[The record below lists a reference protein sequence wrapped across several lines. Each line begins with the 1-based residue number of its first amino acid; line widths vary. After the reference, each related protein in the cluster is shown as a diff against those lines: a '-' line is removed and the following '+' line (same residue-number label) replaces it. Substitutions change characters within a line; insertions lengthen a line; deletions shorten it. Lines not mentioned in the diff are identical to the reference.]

1 MSLVGG
7 IGLCRLCQNGCGV
20 TEREFS
26 CTAEGLAG
34 AQAFLA
40 SVCESPKPAVVTD
53 EIVSN
58 IVRCSGA
65 GVFTIRLDQAP
76 EGFKMVFIDDG
87 KAFDPTTEVATPD
100 VAASAEDR
108 GIGGL
113 GIFMVKK
120 MARSVS
126 YARQDGKNVL
136 TVVM

>member
-1 MSLVGG
+1 M
-7 IGLCRLCQNGCGV
+7 Q
-20 TEREFS
+20 EREFS
-26 CTAEGLAG
+26 CDTAGLTG
-34 AQAFLA
+34 AQAFLE
-40 SVCESPKPAVVTD
+40 SVCESPKPAIVMD

-65 GVFTIRLDQAP
+65 SGFTIGLELDAT
-76 EGFKMVFIDDG
+76 GALRMVFKDDG
-87 KAFDPTTEVATPD
+87 KAFDPTTEVAEPD
-100 VAASAEDR
+100 VTAAVEDR

-120 MARSVS
+120 MARSVA

>member
-1 MSLVGG
+1 M
-7 IGLCRLCQNGCGV
+7 
-20 TEREFS
+20 TERRFS
-26 CTAEGLAG
+26 CDTEGLVG
-34 AQAFLA
+34 AQAFLE
-40 SVCESPKPAVVTD
+40 SVCESPKPAIVMD

-65 GVFTIRLDQAP
+65 SAFTIQLDQAT

-87 KAFDPTTEVATPD
+87 TAFDPTTEIVEPD
-100 VAASAEDR
+100 VTAAVEDR

-120 MARSVS
+120 MSKSVS
-126 YARQDGKNVL
+126 YARQDDKNVL

>member
-1 MSLVGG
+1 M
-7 IGLCRLCQNGCGV
+7 

-26 CTAEGLAG
+26 CDTEGLVG
-34 AQAFLA
+34 AQAFLE
-40 SVCESPKPAVVTD
+40 SVCEEPKPAIVMD

-65 GVFTIRLDQAP
+65 SAFTIRLDQAQ

-87 KAFDPTTEVATPD
+87 AAFDPTTEVATPD
-100 VAASAEDR
+100 ITAAAEDR

-120 MARSVS
+120 MAKSVS
-126 YARQDGKNVL
+126 YARQGDKNVL

>member
-65 GVFTIRLDQAP
+65 GSFTIRLDQTP

-108 GIGGL
+108 GVGGL

-126 YARQDGKNVL
+126 YARRDGKNVL

>member
-65 GVFTIRLDQAP
+65 GAFTIRLDQAP

-108 GIGGL
+108 GVGGL